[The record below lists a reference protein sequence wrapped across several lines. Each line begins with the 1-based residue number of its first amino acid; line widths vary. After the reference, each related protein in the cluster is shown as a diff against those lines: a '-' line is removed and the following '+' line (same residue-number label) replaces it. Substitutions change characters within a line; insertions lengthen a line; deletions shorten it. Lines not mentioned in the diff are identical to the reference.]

1 MERGDVVGY
10 EQIRV
15 TDELS
20 RDVQRAVGVSPQRHE
35 TLGDLVKGIAAK
47 RWVQEPA
54 NLISKE
60 PTRHEVRV
68 DGRVMNTFCFVD
80 ALMLPFVL
88 RGTVEVRSD
97 SPTGGEVSAFVT
109 EGGVEGSPPGAIAS
123 FGAAQAEEGTICET
137 LWPYLNAFPSRTD
150 YERWAGRTPE
160 AETVALSME
169 EAFDLARDWT
179 SGPAGDSEGGR
190 CRC

>member
-1 MERGDVVGY
+1 VVGY

-20 RDVQRAVGVSPQRHE
+20 RSVQQAVGMPPRGHK
-35 TLGDLVKGIAAK
+35 TLGELVKGIATE
-47 RWVQEPA
+47 RWAPRPE
-54 NLISKE
+54 NLISEE
-60 PTRHEVRV
+60 PTRHQVRV
-68 DGRVMNTFCFVD
+68 DGRTLHTFCFVD

-88 RGTVEVRSD
+88 GKETAVEVRSA
-97 SPTGGEVSAFVT
+97 SPTGEEVSALVT
-109 EGGVEGSPPGAIAS
+109 ERGVETSPLGTVVS
-123 FGAAQAEEGTICET
+123 FGAARAEIGTICET
-137 LWPYLNAFPSRTD
+137 LCPYLNAFPSQAN
-150 YERWAGRTPE
+150 YERWAERTLH

-179 SGPAGDSEGGR
+179 SGAADDPEGER